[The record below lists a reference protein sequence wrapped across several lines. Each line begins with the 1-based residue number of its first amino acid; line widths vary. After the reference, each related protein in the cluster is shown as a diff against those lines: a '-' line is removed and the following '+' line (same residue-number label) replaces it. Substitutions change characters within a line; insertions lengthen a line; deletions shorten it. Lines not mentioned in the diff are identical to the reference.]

1 MEYFDYLKKQGL
13 PAWPYP
19 VEYGQETTDTA
30 DVLIIGGGLSGCFA
44 AVHAARR
51 GASVIVLEKGATIRS
66 GAAGTGI
73 DHWMFCATNPAS
85 ALTPDEMFKM
95 FIDGDEKGDD
105 PMNRGDNYSSKH
117 MEYIVVNEAYEA
129 LLDLEQMGV
138 KIRDTDDDF
147 KGAPFRDEESKL
159 LFAYDYD
166 GKYCIRLFGANLKKA
181 LHKEMLR
188 LGVKIYDRTM
198 CTSLLTKDGK
208 QGEKVIGATAINVR
222 TGRFCTFRGKAT
234 ILATAKPLRLWEF
247 ATEKVGSYAAHD
259 DPNCAG
265 DGDAMAWRA
274 GAKLMMME
282 RTTPSSGANRYPA
295 YFGGNASNTWYP
307 TSLVDNYNNP
317 IRWIN
322 RDNEFVETVEDRS
335 RTQPGQKAFIPMGPA
350 PYPHRGITFEP
361 DVSGR
366 IRRGELKYPFYA
378 DMTEMPESEREVIF
392 GVMLSNEGKGKVPV
406 VRNLGRHGF
415 DPAKDMLQ
423 ANIVGPEFM
432 KMNLGYW
439 MNNFPGANSDSV
451 REAAFMNYG
460 GLMVDWDTKTSLDG
474 LYAIGNNVAGVEGA
488 STAAALGRY
497 CGRVVADRIRSESLE
512 EANEAQLQAEKERVY
527 RFLNNESGYGW
538 KEVQIGLCHVMQD
551 YCGAV
556 KTREIMEHGLWMLE
570 SIRRNELSQ
579 ICVHNPHELA
589 RALECEVRLDVGE
602 AIIQNSLARKSSCPA
617 LSFERL
623 DYPQVPSDDDDCF
636 IAVHQ
641 TNGIPVSERLSFKY
655 WLEGDN
661 APTYQENYR
670 RHARI
675 EEVS

>member
-1 MEYFDYLKKQGL
+1 MEYFDLLEKQGL

-19 VEYGQETTDTA
+19 VEYGMETEERA
-30 DVLIIGGGLSGCFA
+30 DVLVIGGGLSGCFA

-51 GASVIVLEKGATIRS
+51 GASVIVVEKGATIRS

-85 ALTPDEMFKM
+85 ALTPDEMFKI
-95 FIDGDEKGDD
+95 FIDGDQTSED
-105 PMNRGDNYSSKH
+105 PMNRGDSYSSKH
-117 MEYIVVNEAYEA
+117 MEYVVVNEAYEA

-138 KIRDTDDDF
+138 KVRDENDDF
-147 KGAPFRDEESKL
+147 KGAPFRDEKSKL

-181 LHKEMLR
+181 LHKEMRR

-198 CTSLLTKDGK
+198 ATSLLTRNGK
-208 QGEKVIGATAINVR
+208 QGERVLGATAVNVR
-222 TGRFCTFRGKAT
+222 TGRFYSFSAKAT

-247 ATEKVGSYAAHD
+247 ATEKVGAYAAHD

-307 TSLVDNYNNP
+307 TSLVDNYDRP
-317 IRWIN
+317 IRWVN
-322 RDNEFVETVEDRS
+322 RDNEFVETVEGRS
-335 RTQPGQKAFIPMGPA
+335 RAQKGQKAFIPMGPA
-350 PYPHRGITFEP
+350 PYPNRGITFEP
-361 DVSGR
+361 DVAGR

-378 DMTEMPESEREVIF
+378 DMTQMPENEREVIF

-423 ANIVGPEFM
+423 ANIVGPECM
-432 KMNLGYW
+432 NMNLGYW

-451 REAAFMNYG
+451 REASFINYG
-460 GLMVDWDTKTSLDG
+460 GLVVDWDTKTSLDG

-497 CGRVVADRIRSESLE
+497 CGRIVAEQIRSVAQEAPCREQVES
-512 EANEAQLQAEKERVY
+512 EKKRVY
-527 RFLNNESGYGW
+527 RFLDNDRGYGW
-538 KEVQIGLCHVMQD
+538 KEVQIGLCRVMQD
-551 YCGAV
+551 YCGAL
-556 KTREIMEHGLWMLE
+556 KTREILEHGRWLLE
-570 SIRRNELSQ
+570 SIRENELTQ
-579 ICVHNPHELA
+579 ICVRNPHELA
-589 RALECEVRLDVGE
+589 RALECEVRLDVGV
-602 AIIQNSLARKSSCPA
+602 AIIQNSLARENSCPA

-623 DYPQVPSDDDDCF
+623 DCPQVPDERDDCF
-636 IAVHQ
+636 IAIHQ
-641 TNGIPVSERLSFKY
+641 KNGAPVSERLSFTY

-661 APTYQENYR
+661 APSYLENYR
-670 RHARI
+670 RRAGL

>member
-1 MEYFDYLKKQGL
+1 MEFFDYLEKQTL

-19 VEYGQETTDTA
+19 VEYGQETTEEA
-30 DVLIIGGGLSGCFA
+30 DVLVVGGGLSGCFA
-44 AVHAARR
+44 AVHAAKR

-85 ALTPDEMFKM
+85 ALTPDEMFAM
-95 FIDGDEKGDD
+95 FIDGDEKSDD
-105 PMNRGDNYSSKH
+105 PMNRGDSFSSKH
-117 MEYIVVNEAYEA
+117 MEYVVVNEAYEA
-129 LLDLEQMGV
+129 LLDLEKMGV
-138 KIRDTDDDF
+138 KIRDVNDDF
-147 KGAPFRDEESKL
+147 KGAPFRDEKSKL

-181 LHKEMLR
+181 LHREMLR
-188 LGVKIYDRTM
+188 LGVKIFDRTM

-208 QGEKVIGATAINVR
+208 PGERVVGATAVNVR
-222 TGRFCTFRGKAT
+222 TGRFCVFRAKAT

-282 RTTPSSGANRYPA
+282 RTTSSSGGNRYPA
-295 YFGGNASNTWYP
+295 YFGGNSSNTWYP
-307 TSLVDNYNNP
+307 TSLVDNNNEP
-317 IRWIN
+317 IRWVN
-322 RDNEFVETVEDRS
+322 RDNEVVPTVEGRS
-335 RTQPGQKAFIPMGPA
+335 RAQAGQKAFIPMGPA

-361 DVSGR
+361 DVAGR

-378 DMTEMPESEREVIF
+378 DMTEMPRDEREVIF

-432 KMNLGYW
+432 NMNLGYW
-439 MNNFPGANSDSV
+439 MNNFPGANGEDV

-460 GLMVDWDTKTSLDG
+460 GLVVDWDTKTSLDG

-497 CGRVVADRIRSESLE
+497 CGRIVAGKVRE
-512 EANEAQLQAEKERVY
+512 EALPAFDRAQVEAEKARVY
-527 RFLNNESGYGW
+527 RFLDNESGYGW
-538 KEVQIGLCHVMQD
+538 KEVQLGLCRVMQD
-551 YCGAV
+551 YCGAL
-556 KTREIMEHGLWMLE
+556 KSKEILEHGLWMLE
-570 SIRRNELSQ
+570 SIRENELSQ
-579 ICVHNPHELA
+579 IRVHNPHELA
-589 RALECEVRLDVGE
+589 RALECEVRLDAGE
-602 AIIQNSLARKSSCPA
+602 AIIHNCLARRSSCPA

-623 DYPQVPSDDDDCF
+623 DYPQIPPEREDGF
-636 IAVHQ
+636 IAVYRQ
-641 TNGIPVSERLSFKY
+641 GGEVVSEKLSFTY

-661 APTYQENYR
+661 APSYAENYR
-670 RHARI
+670 RHAGI